1 MGQHQMAEVLG
12 APKTDTKA
20 QVINM
25 LQQVRQ
31 TLQIRGNTQFRYEK

>member
-12 APKTDTKA
+12 APKTDAKA

-25 LQQVRQ
+25 LQQVRA
-31 TLQIRGNTQFRYEK
+31 NTANTWEYKVSAEK